1 MEGSSIMAI
10 EPVHSADP
18 ATPGMSPASSPAP
31 PARRVDAVDVLRGAV
46 MVLMVLDHTR
56 DYFGNA
62 AIDPTDLSQASPALF
77 LTRWVTHFCAPVFAF
92 LAGTGAYLA
101 GSRGR
106 SRRDLAAFLATRG
119 LWLIFLELTVV
130 RLGLFFDPISP
141 PLILAVFWSIG
152 ASFIVLAGLV
162 FLPSRMVGAMGVLLI
177 ASHGLAG
184 DLSLGTETPAALQA
198 ASALLL
204 RPGLLPLP
212 GGLTV
217 LVVYPLIPWLG
228 VVAAGYAF
236 GEIIRL
242 EPRQRQRVLWIMGLA
257 MTAAFVILRAWGLY
271 GDPRPWTAQA
281 TPLLTGLSFINCTKQ
296 PPSPLFVLMTLGPAL
311 AALALIDRAGI
322 RGPVGRALVTL
333 GRVPLFYF
341 LLQWYVIHGLAVLSS
356 LVRGFPVAWQFSAAA
371 LGPPPDGW
379 AFGLPGI
386 YAAWAVVLAVL
397 YPPCRWF
404 AGVKARH
411 PGGWL
416 SYL

>member
-1 MEGSSIMAI
+1 
-10 EPVHSADP
+10 V
-18 ATPGMSPASSPAP
+18 
-31 PARRVDAVDVLRGAV
+31 RRVEGIDVLRGVV

-62 AIDPTDLSQASPALF
+62 LVDPTDLSQASPALF

-106 SRRDLAAFLATRG
+106 SRGDLAAFLASRG
-119 LWLIFLELTVV
+119 LWLVFLELTVV
-130 RLGLFFDPISP
+130 RLGLFFDPVNAP
-141 PLILAVFWSIG
+141 VILAVFWSIG
-152 ASFIVLAGLV
+152 ASFVVLAGLV
-162 FLPSRMVGAMGVLLI
+162 FLPSRAVGALGVLLI
-177 ASHGLAG
+177 ATHGLAG
-184 DLSLGTETPAALQA
+184 SLSLSPGSATPAALRA

-212 GGLTV
+212 GGVTV
-217 LVVYPLIPWLG
+217 LVAYPLLPWLG
-228 VVAAGYAF
+228 VVAAGYGF

-242 EPRQRQRVLWIMGLA
+242 EPERRWRVMWIAGLA
-257 MTAAFVILRAWGLY
+257 MTAAFVILRAWGVY
-271 GDPRPWTAQA
+271 GDPRPWTTQA

-296 PPSPLFVLMTLGPAL
+296 PPSPLFVLMTLGPAIT
-311 AALALIDRAGI
+311 ALAVIDRVGI
-322 RGPVGRALVTL
+322 RSVVGRALVTL

-341 LLQWYVIHGLAVLSS
+341 LLQWYVIHGLAVMAGMA
-356 LVRGFPVAWQFSAAA
+356 RGFPVAWLFSPAA
-371 LGPPPDGW
+371 LGPAPEGW
-379 AFGLPGI
+379 ALGLPGI
-386 YAAWAVVLAVL
+386 YAAWAVVLAAL
-397 YPPCRWF
+397 YVPCRWF